1 MTGSFS
7 KGTLLSS
14 GVVDTPKQSPDVK
27 MYIEKIEKGG
37 VQWKYH
43 YDDVDKSSILA
54 QADIKNDA
62 TLRRSI
68 PRCKENFTDNKWT
81 FLYRIRWRLRIM
93 KMAMEDATQVYTIKM
108 NQVLYNEND
117 VMENGSQPI
126 SATLSL
132 ASHMYTPPM
141 EPSDIKNNLAI
152 RVICKQF
159 QYGAL

>member
-1 MTGSFS
+1 M
-7 KGTLLSS
+7 
-14 GVVDTPKQSPDVK
+14 
-27 MYIEKIEKGG
+27 
-37 VQWKYH
+37 
-43 YDDVDKSSILA
+43 DKSSILA

-62 TLRRSI
+62 TLG
-68 PRCKENFTDNKWT
+68 EV
-81 FLYRIRWRLRIM
+81 FLGAKRISPTTNGLSYIGSDGDYGIM

-132 ASHMYTPPM
+132 ASHMYTLLM
-141 EPSDIKNNLAI
+141 EPSDI
-152 RVICKQF
+152 REQPCYPCVICKQF